1 MGSFKHNQDN
11 RLDNV
16 EKLQDAI
23 QNTEEN
29 IKAANETMSLSSSA
43 DKEAIRAKNDRR
55 KESIAGMMSEVE
67 DEQQARERGYK
78 ADNQLE

>member
-29 IKAANETMSLSSSA
+29 IKVANETMSLSSSA

-78 ADNQLE
+78 TDNQLE

>member
-1 MGSFKHNQDN
+1 MGSFKHNPDN

-29 IKAANETMSLSSSA
+29 IKAANETLSFSSSG
-43 DKEAIRAKNDRR
+43 DKEEIRAKNERR

-78 ADNQLE
+78 TDNELE